1 MLSKIYMFF
10 FRSGSSVPD
19 ASAAACRLFS
29 SEILIYVDFKY
40 FINVQRKP
48 HHFLSFGSTIFNKIA
63 TIAAGTIPEP
73 PKISWIAC
81 GVCAK
86 IAVFAPIP

>member
-29 SEILIYVDFKY
+29 SESLIYVEEQDQDSSPSLASSM
-40 FINVQRKP
+40 VMTAWD
-48 HHFLSFGSTIFNKIA
+48 LSS
-63 TIAAGTIPEP
+63 
-73 PKISWIAC
+73 
-81 GVCAK
+81 V
-86 IAVFAPIP
+86 